1 MPKRSFFSLIDV
13 TQKRKAMKDIFLI
26 EIELN
31 YAFRNRME
39 SASYLLNQM
48 LADGKIQTY
57 GISDDMGRMWIT
69 TIAASE
75 FEIWELLGH
84 LPVESA
90 MEPLVTRMLTYNQS
104 IDLQFP
110 AVSMN

>member
-1 MPKRSFFSLIDV
+1 
-13 TQKRKAMKDIFLI
+13 MKDIFLI

-31 YAFRNRME
+31 YTFKE
-39 SASYLLNQM
+39 QVEPASFLLNQM

-57 GISDDMGRMWIT
+57 GISDDLNRMWIT
-69 TIAASE
+69 TIAGTE
-75 FEIWELLGH
+75 LEIWELLGL
-84 LPVESA
+84 LPVEA
-90 MEPLVTRMLTYNQS
+90 VMEPLVTRMHTYNQS